1 LLLAWSHGDLPQ
13 ACLPSGRAGAGRAGR
28 PLAPLGHTTC
38 RRSNNVFNYIRKFK
52 KYRMKYLLLISILCT
67 YSIQNTAFSQ
77 PNNCSIINRAFRP
90 GESVSYVVSYNV
102 FIFWTEV
109 GEVNFKVNEAEILG
123 KPCYHLLG
131 TGMSYPSWDWF
142 FKVRDIYQSWVHPIT
157 LKPYAYKRD
166 VYEGGYEIDI
176 KYIFNRSKQV
186 AYTSSKKTNKPF
198 RRDTIPIT
206 SCTYDLMSIIYY
218 ARNLDY
224 SIYRPG
230 DTIPV
235 TILLDNELTNIYYRY
250 LGKQKI
256 RVRGFGKFNCIKFSV
271 YLVEG
276 TIFEGGED
284 MEVWITDDPNR
295 IPLKVNSPILVGSVK
310 ARIIKI
316 DGIKYELSSRIK

>member
-1 LLLAWSHGDLPQ
+1 
-13 ACLPSGRAGAGRAGR
+13 
-28 PLAPLGHTTC
+28 
-38 RRSNNVFNYIRKFK
+38 
-52 KYRMKYLLLISILCT
+52 MKYFLLIFCLWFYIF
-67 YSIQNTAFSQ
+67 QGAAFSQ
-77 PNNCSIINRAFRP
+77 RTNCSIYNRAFVP
-90 GESVSYVVSYNV
+90 GESATYVVSYNV

-109 GEVNFKVNEAEILG
+109 GEVSFKVKDSEILG

-142 FKVRDIYQSWVHPIT
+142 FKVRDIYQSWVHPVT

-176 KYIFNRSKQV
+176 KYIFNHNKQV

-206 SCTYDLMSIIYY
+206 SCTYDLMSVVYY

-224 SIYRPG
+224 DNYQPG
-230 DTIPV
+230 DTIPI

-250 LGKQKI
+250 MGKEEI

-284 MEVWITDDPNR
+284 MEVWITDDQNH
-295 IPLKVNSPILVGSVK
+295 IPLKINSPILVGSVK
-310 ARIIKI
+310 ARIIHM
-316 DGIKYELSSRIK
+316 DGIRHELNSKIK